1 MLALSASFGGF
12 AQKRANKKADKQMR
26 EWRYEMECAGIG
38 QDGTYLIKVWSFSK
52 KPAVAAEHAKKNA
65 VHGVIFKGFT
75 GAQGCTGQ
83 KALTSDVNL
92 EQEKADFFDPFFD
105 EGGKYMKFVNCT
117 SDGVPDANSCIKVGK
132 EYKVGIIVS
141 VAKDALRK
149 DLEQAGIIKGLS
161 SGF

>member
-1 MLALSASFGGF
+1 MVALAATFSVFS
-12 AQKRANKKADKQMR
+12 QKRLDKKADKQM
-26 EWRYEMECAGIG
+26 EAWRYEIECAGIG

-52 KPAVAAEHAKKNA
+52 KPSIAVEHAKKNA

-83 KALTSDVNL
+83 KPLAQSPAL
-92 EQEKADFFDPFFD
+92 EQEKEEFFDNFFAQ
-105 EGGKYMKFVNCT
+105 GGKWMKFVNCT
-117 SDGVPDANSCIKVGK
+117 SDGVPAANDCIKVGK

-141 VAKDALRK
+141 VAKDALRQ
-149 DLEQAGIIKGLS
+149 DLEAAGIIKGLS